1 MKNRAP
7 HKKRRPAVFPGEREL
22 AWEYQPYIMSIPVCS
37 VSASMAL
44 EA

>member
-7 HKKRRPAVFPGEREL
+7 LFVRRPEVFRVNGELREAV
-22 AWEYQPYIMSIPVCS
+22 QPYIMSIPVWS